1 MLFMRM
7 GIVATVVVAV
17 AVVTV
22 VVAAV
27 VVAVHS
33 VAVVAALTHS
43 RLSKSICRDCQ
54 QQQPLA

>member
-7 GIVATVVVAV
+7 GIVAAVAVAV
-17 AVVTV
+17 AVVV
-22 VVAAV
+22 LV

-43 RLSKSICRDCQ
+43 RLSKSIFRDCQ

>member
-7 GIVATVVVAV
+7 GIVAAVVVAV
-17 AVVTV
+17 AVV
-22 VVAAV
+22 AAVV